1 MIKLNKTHQK
11 LTLSVL
17 FLVALIS
24 NKSEA
29 QITTITP
36 NPNDTRVITTGVPF
50 LLIATDA
57 RAAGMGDMGVATSV
71 DAYSQQWNPSKY
83 AFSEA
88 KSGFAIGYT
97 PYLSKLVNDIFIGNF
112 TYFNRLNERS
122 AFAASFRYFGLG
134 EIELRETEISEPLIV
149 KPNELTFDVSYS
161 LRLSDQFSM
170 GVALR
175 YLRSDLKI
183 QTFDPD
189 AKAAGSYGVDI
200 SGYYQSEEE
209 AYSDFNGRWRGGFAI
224 QNLGPKIKYDEGGT
238 ENFLPT
244 NLRLGG
250 GFDFIFDQYNRINVT
265 AEVTKLLVPTP
276 PIIGDEYNY
285 FDNNSDNTFNEDD
298 GDFLYNDVNNDGMF
312 GVGDYTDI
320 NDNGVYDDGDT
331 KLDANPIRNDVIIQG
346 QSQDVNFMSGVFQS
360 FNDAPGGLSE
370 ELDEFTWALGAE
382 YVYQDSFAL
391 RAGYFN
397 ENEFKGARKFFSLG
411 AGFKYTTIDIDLSYL
426 FSASKVQSPLEN
438 TLRFSL
444 SFNIG
449 DGEYT
454 EY

>member
-1 MIKLNKTHQK
+1 MTTFHKNHK
-11 LTLSVL
+11 LTSICVL
-17 FLVALIS
+17 FLIALFS
-24 NKSEA
+24 TTATA
-29 QITTITP
+29 QTTIRP
-36 NPNDTRVITTGVPF
+36 NEDTRVITTGVPF
-50 LLIATDA
+50 ILIASDA

-88 KSGFAIGYT
+88 KSGFGVSYT
-97 PYLSKLVNDIFIGNF
+97 PYLSKLVNDIFLGNV
-112 TYFNRLNERS
+112 TYFNRLSERS
-122 AFAASFRYFGLG
+122 AFAVSFKYFSLG
-134 EIELRETEISEPLIV
+134 EIELRADEFSQPLIEQ
-149 KPNELTFDVSYS
+149 PNELTLDASYA

-170 GVALR
+170 AVALR

-183 QTFDPD
+183 QAIDVN
-189 AKAAGSYGVDI
+189 AKAAGSFGVDI
-200 SGYYQSEEE
+200 AGYYQSEEE
-209 AYSDFNGRWRGGFAI
+209 AYNDFNGRWRGGFAI
-224 QNLGPKIKYDEGGT
+224 QNLGPKIKYDEGGR

-250 GFDFIFDQYNRINVT
+250 GFDFIFDQYNRVNVT

-276 PIIGDEYNY
+276 PVYGTEYNY
-285 FDNNSDNTFNEDD
+285 
-298 GDFLYNDVNNDGMF
+298 
-312 GVGDYTDI
+312 TDT
-320 NDNGVYDDGDT
+320 NGNGVYDEGTDT
-331 KLDANPIRNDVIIQG
+331 LGTIENNDVIIEG
-346 QSQDVNFMSGVFQS
+346 QDPNVEFLPGVFQS
-360 FNDAPGGLSE
+360 FNDAPGGFSE

-382 YVYQDSFAL
+382 YLYQDSFAL
-391 RAGYFN
+391 RLGYFN
-397 ENEFKGARKFFSLG
+397 ENELKGARKFFALG
-411 AGFKYTTIDIDLSYL
+411 AGFKYTTINIDLSYL